1 MTTLRLW
8 RHAFEF
14 AEMRFV
20 GAVTLAVT
28 AALAWLAPAPVAW
41 LPAVFAGVLGWAA
54 SEYTFHRYVLH
65 MPRPIQERLRKLHAR
80 LHWKHHQTPDDPRL
94 LFVPL
99 FGDVF
104 LFLQFGA
111 IGAALGGV
119 PAALGAALGLGIAL
133 LHYET
138 THLAAHVAYVP
149 RTRWGR
155 FLKRFHRLHHYKNE
169 HYWFGVTHPLM
180 DMLVGTW
187 PDHHA
192 VEKSN
197 TARTLGIEP
206 EGA

>member
-1 MTTLRLW
+1 MRL
-8 RHAFEF
+8 
-14 AEMRFV
+14 V
-20 GAVTLAVT
+20 GVVTLAV
-28 AALAWLAPAPVAW
+28 AAGLAWLAPAPEAW
-41 LPAVFAGVLGWAA
+41 LPPVLAGVLGWGA

-65 MPRPIQERLRKLHAR
+65 MPRPMMERLRKLHAR
-80 LHWKHHQTPDDPRL
+80 LHWKHHQQPDAPRL

-104 LFLQFGA
+104 LFLSYGA
-111 IGAALGGV
+111 IGAAFGGV
-119 PAALGAALGLGIAL
+119 PAALGAMLGLGCAL

-155 FLKRFHRLHHYKNE
+155 HMKRFHRLHHYKNE

-180 DMLVGTW
+180 DMLVGTA

-192 VEKSN
+192 VEKST

-206 EGA
+206 EDSDQRSLAASTS

>member
-1 MTTLRLW
+1 MTTLGLW

-14 AEMRFV
+14 AEMRLV
-20 GAVTLAVT
+20 GAVTSVT
-28 AALAWLAPAPVAW
+28 AAAIAWLAPSLMAW
-41 LPAVFAGVLGWAA
+41 LPAVLGAVIGWAA
-54 SEYTFHRYVLH
+54 SEYALHRYV
-65 MPRPIQERLRKLHAR
+65 
-80 LHWKHHQTPDDPRL
+80 HHQDPDEPHL

-99 FGDVF
+99 LADVS
-104 LFLQFGA
+104 LFLLFGSV
-111 IGAALGGV
+111 GAALGGV
-119 PAALGAALGLGIAL
+119 PAALGATLGLGLAL

-169 HYWFGVTHPLM
+169 HYWFGVTHPFV

-187 PDHHA
+187 PDHHT
-192 VEKSN
+192 VEKSS